1 MAISF
6 PNRKPTPSELERLR
20 RNCRELIDLSMS
32 TDRCD
37 RPAAEKAIREL
48 YRAYSYG
55 DPIIVWCASP
65 QAAVRSMQL
74 YTRYATKRFISTR
87 LLTRA
92 HPELNSVL
100 KQLPKMRRAN
110 LPLLE
115 GNTTVAFRSDV
126 INLAANRVGY
136 QSLRDPFEQATSDLY
151 AHAISEFGSKID
163 IISAYRRTLY
173 QFVYN
178 PDFPHMIIDM
188 HALWD
193 SWLRIAV
200 STVWTQPYTSPLP
213 QEADLFSNVYRSVH
227 TWWPSRGIVF
237 VSDRPTVFNLD
248 AQHRLHCEDGAALE
262 YSDGT
267 GIWSWHGQSVPKKL
281 ILGLWTPQDILRTQN
296 VEVRRCAI
304 ERMGWEW
311 FIREANLA
319 PIGPSMPDPGNPGQ
333 VITLYQ
339 APANLYRSPV
349 RLLVCTN
356 GTVERDGTRRTFG
369 LTVPGWILTPLE
381 AAAWIH
387 HDPTHPLAM
396 NDRIYAKLQRRC

>member
-32 TDRCD
+32 TERCD
-37 RPAAEKAIREL
+37 RPAAEKAVREL

-65 QAAVRSMQL
+65 QAAVRNMQL
-74 YTRYATKRFISTR
+74 YTRYATKRFIPTR

-100 KQLPKMRRAN
+100 EQLPKMRRAN
-110 LPLLE
+110 LPSLD
-115 GNTTVAFRSDV
+115 NSTTAGFRAEFL
-126 INLAANRVGY
+126 NLAANKMKY
-136 QSLRDPFEQATSDLY
+136 HSAWTWDEHAPTELY
-151 AHAISEFGSKID
+151 AHATAEFRSKIEN
-163 IISAYRRTLY
+163 ISAYRRALY
-173 QFVYN
+173 QFIY
-178 PDFPHMIIDM
+178 DRYYFPQMLIDM
-188 HALWD
+188 HALLD

-200 STVWTQPYTSPLP
+200 STVWTQPHNPP
-213 QEADLFSNVYRSVH
+213 QLTDLFSDVYRSVH
-227 TWWPSRGIVF
+227 AWWPSQGIVF

-248 AQHRLHCEDGAALE
+248 AQQRLHCEDGVALG
-262 YSDGT
+262 YSDGF
-267 GIWSWHGQSVPKKL
+267 GVWSWHGQTVPKNL
-281 ILGLWTPQDILRTQN
+281 ILGLWTPRDILHMPN
-296 VEVRRCAI
+296 IEVRRCAL

-319 PIGPSMPDPGNPGQ
+319 PIGESMPDPGNPGQ
-333 VITLYQ
+333 TITLYQ
-339 APANLYRSPV
+339 APENLYRTPV

-387 HDPTHPLAM
+387 HDPTHPLAIS
-396 NDRIYAKLQRRC
+396 DEVYATLQRRC